1 MKMDWK
7 CVAVIMVAMMLGASL
22 IAPVALAKG
31 EGLRIHSNDLDR
43 WQGGILGGF
52 YGDNYHA
59 YVQPLASTVYVSDN
73 FGGDQ
78 GACYQACVNS
88 GEYSRAECGQM
99 CYYPL

>member
-31 EGLRIHSNDLDR
+31 EGLRIHSNDRDR

-52 YGDNYHA
+52 YGEIITPT
-59 YVQPLASTVYVSDN
+59 VQPLVSRVHARTTS
-73 FGGDQ
+73 GGDE
-78 GACYQACVNS
+78 GACYQACAQL
-88 GEYSRAECGQM
+88 GEYLRRVRSNV
-99 CYYPL
+99 